1 MTAKKLVF
9 AALLAVMSLTL
20 YVIEGMIPPV
30 VPIPG
35 FRIGLA
41 YFPVLFSLY
50 LGGNWSKYDTALI
63 LITRVLLSALISGNL
78 MALLFSLTG
87 GALSFTA
94 MAITRR
100 FIKETWGV
108 FPAGIF
114 SAVMHASLVL
124 YFFAHIFLLHN
135 IRFFEICI
143 TAYLYRIITYTTTS
157 IIFLPSYSNSFT
169 PVFLS
174 LLKLKLRR

>member
-20 YVIEGMIPPV
+20 YVIEGMIPPI

-87 GALSFTA
+87 GALSFVA
-94 MAITRR
+94 MAVTHR
-100 FIKETWGV
+100 FIKEPWGA

-114 SAVMHASLVL
+114 SAVMHNVGQIAAASLV
-124 YFFAHIFLLHN
+124 YSVSVF
-135 IRFFEICI
+135 
-143 TAYLYRIITYTTTS
+143 AYLPFLAIAAVFTGTFIAAVVWLILRKPNRIITKIRNTE
-157 IIFLPSYSNSFT
+157 
-169 PVFLS
+169 
-174 LLKLKLRR
+174 

>member
-1 MTAKKLVF
+1 MTTKKLVF

-20 YVIEGMIPPV
+20 YVIEGMIPPI

-50 LGGNWSKYDTALI
+50 LGGTWSKYDTALI

-87 GALSFTA
+87 GALSFVA
-94 MAITRR
+94 MAVTHR
-100 FIKETWGV
+100 FIKEPWGA

-114 SAVMHASLVL
+114 SAVMHNVGQIAAASLV
-124 YFFAHIFLLHN
+124 YSVSVF
-135 IRFFEICI
+135 
-143 TAYLYRIITYTTTS
+143 AYLPFLAIAAVLTGTFIAAVVWLILRKPNRIITKIRNTE
-157 IIFLPSYSNSFT
+157 
-169 PVFLS
+169 
-174 LLKLKLRR
+174 

>member
-20 YVIEGMIPPV
+20 YVIEGMIPPI

-87 GALSFTA
+87 GALSFVA
-94 MAITRR
+94 MAVTHR
-100 FIKETWGV
+100 FIKEPWGA

-114 SAVMHASLVL
+114 SAVMHNVGQIAAASLV
-124 YFFAHIFLLHN
+124 YSVSVF
-135 IRFFEICI
+135 
-143 TAYLYRIITYTTTS
+143 AYLPFLAIAAVLTGTFIAAVVWLILRKPNRIITKIRNTE
-157 IIFLPSYSNSFT
+157 
-169 PVFLS
+169 
-174 LLKLKLRR
+174 

>member
-20 YVIEGMIPPV
+20 YVIEGMIPPI

-87 GALSFTA
+87 GALSFAA
-94 MAITRR
+94 MAVTHR
-100 FIKETWGV
+100 FIKEPWGA

-114 SAVMHASLVL
+114 SAVMHNVGQIAAASLV
-124 YFFAHIFLLHN
+124 YSVSVF
-135 IRFFEICI
+135 
-143 TAYLYRIITYTTTS
+143 AYLPFLAIAAVLTGTFIAAVVWLILRKPNRIITKIRNTE
-157 IIFLPSYSNSFT
+157 
-169 PVFLS
+169 
-174 LLKLKLRR
+174 

>member
-1 MTAKKLVF
+1 MNTALTAKKLVF

-20 YVIEGMIPPV
+20 YVIEGMIPPI

-87 GALSFTA
+87 GALSFVA
-94 MAITRR
+94 MAVTHR
-100 FIKETWGV
+100 FIKEPWGA

-114 SAVMHASLVL
+114 SAVMHNVGQIAAASLV
-124 YFFAHIFLLHN
+124 YSVSVF
-135 IRFFEICI
+135 
-143 TAYLYRIITYTTTS
+143 AYLPFLAIAAVLTGTFIAAVVWLILRKPNRIITKIRNTE
-157 IIFLPSYSNSFT
+157 
-169 PVFLS
+169 
-174 LLKLKLRR
+174 

>member
-87 GALSFTA
+87 GALSFAA

-100 FIKETWGV
+100 FIKEPWGV

-114 SAVMHASLVL
+114 SAVMHNAGLISAASFIYSPAVYTYLPFLAIAAVL
-124 YFFAHIFLLHN
+124 NGTFISAAVWLILKKPN
-135 IRFFEICI
+135 
-143 TAYLYRIITYTTTS
+143 RIIDN
-157 IIFLPSYSNSFT
+157 IKN
-169 PVFLS
+169 
-174 LLKLKLRR
+174 LR

>member
-20 YVIEGMIPPV
+20 YVIESMIPPI

-87 GALSFTA
+87 GALSFAA
-94 MAITRR
+94 MAVTHR
-100 FIKETWGV
+100 FIKEPWGA

-114 SAVMHASLVL
+114 SAVMHNVGQIAAASLV
-124 YFFAHIFLLHN
+124 YSVSVF
-135 IRFFEICI
+135 
-143 TAYLYRIITYTTTS
+143 AYLPFLAIAAVLTGTFIAAVVWLILRKPNRIITKIRNTE
-157 IIFLPSYSNSFT
+157 
-169 PVFLS
+169 
-174 LLKLKLRR
+174 

>member
-1 MTAKKLVF
+1 MTTKTLVF

-20 YVIEGMIPPV
+20 YVIEGMIPPI

-87 GALSFTA
+87 GALSFVA
-94 MAITRR
+94 MAVTHR
-100 FIKETWGV
+100 FIKEPWGA

-114 SAVMHASLVL
+114 SAVMHNVGQIAAASLV
-124 YFFAHIFLLHN
+124 YSVSVF
-135 IRFFEICI
+135 
-143 TAYLYRIITYTTTS
+143 AYLPFLAIAAVLTGTFIAAVVWLILRKPNRIITKIRNTE
-157 IIFLPSYSNSFT
+157 
-169 PVFLS
+169 
-174 LLKLKLRR
+174 

>member
-1 MTAKKLVF
+1 MTTKKLVF

-20 YVIEGMIPPV
+20 YVIEGMIPPI

-87 GALSFTA
+87 GALSFVA
-94 MAITRR
+94 MAVTHR
-100 FIKETWGV
+100 FIKEPWGA

-114 SAVMHASLVL
+114 SAVMHNVGQIAAASLV
-124 YFFAHIFLLHN
+124 YSVSVF
-135 IRFFEICI
+135 
-143 TAYLYRIITYTTTS
+143 AYLPFLAIAAVLTGTFIAAVVWLILRKPNRIITKIRNTE
-157 IIFLPSYSNSFT
+157 
-169 PVFLS
+169 
-174 LLKLKLRR
+174 

>member
-1 MTAKKLVF
+1 MTAKKLIF
-9 AALLAVMSLTL
+9 SALLAAMSLTL

-50 LGGNWSKYDTALI
+50 LGGHWSTYDTALI

-78 MALLFSLTG
+78 TALLFSLAG
-87 GALSFTA
+87 GVMSFVA
-94 MAITRR
+94 MTITHH
-100 FIKETWGV
+100 FIKEPWGA

-114 SAVMHASLVL
+114 SAVMHNVGQ
-124 YFFAHIFLLHN
+124 
-135 IRFFEICI
+135 I
-143 TAYLYRIITYTTTS
+143 TAASFVYTLSVFAYLPFLAIAAVLTGTFISAAVWLILKKPNRITDNIK
-157 IIFLPSYSNSFT
+157 N
-169 PVFLS
+169 
-174 LLKLKLRR
+174 LR

>member
-20 YVIEGMIPPV
+20 YVIEGMIPPI

-87 GALSFTA
+87 GALSFAA
-94 MAITRR
+94 MAVTHR
-100 FIKETWGV
+100 FIKEPWGA

-114 SAVMHASLVL
+114 SAVMHNVGQIAAASLV
-124 YFFAHIFLLHN
+124 YSVSVF
-135 IRFFEICI
+135 
-143 TAYLYRIITYTTTS
+143 AYLPFLAIAAVLTGTFIAAVVWLILRKPNRIISKIRNTE
-157 IIFLPSYSNSFT
+157 
-169 PVFLS
+169 
-174 LLKLKLRR
+174 

>member
-87 GALSFTA
+87 GALSFAA

-100 FIKETWGV
+100 FIKEPWGV

-114 SAVMHASLVL
+114 SAVMHNVGQISAASFIYSPAVFTYLPFLAIAAVL
-124 YFFAHIFLLHN
+124 TGTFISAAVWLILKKPNGIIDN
-135 IRFFEICI
+135 IK
-143 TAYLYRIITYTTTS
+143 
-157 IIFLPSYSNSFT
+157 N
-169 PVFLS
+169 
-174 LLKLKLRR
+174 LR

>member
-1 MTAKKLVF
+1 MTTKKLVF

-20 YVIEGMIPPV
+20 YVIEGMIPPI

-87 GALSFTA
+87 GALSFVA
-94 MAITRR
+94 MAVTHR
-100 FIKETWGV
+100 FIKEPWGA

-114 SAVMHASLVL
+114 SAVMHNVGQIAAASLV
-124 YFFAHIFLLHN
+124 YSASVF
-135 IRFFEICI
+135 
-143 TAYLYRIITYTTTS
+143 AYLPFLAIAAVLTGTFIAAVVWLILRKPNRIISKIRNTE
-157 IIFLPSYSNSFT
+157 
-169 PVFLS
+169 
-174 LLKLKLRR
+174 

>member
-20 YVIEGMIPPV
+20 YVIEGMIPPI

-87 GALSFTA
+87 GALSFAA
-94 MAITRR
+94 MTVTHR
-100 FIKETWGV
+100 FIKEPWGA

-114 SAVMHASLVL
+114 SAVMHNVGQIAAASVV
-124 YFFAHIFLLHN
+124 YSVSVF
-135 IRFFEICI
+135 
-143 TAYLYRIITYTTTS
+143 AYLPFLAIAAVLTGTFIAAVVWLILRKPNRIITKIRNTE
-157 IIFLPSYSNSFT
+157 
-169 PVFLS
+169 
-174 LLKLKLRR
+174 

>member
-1 MTAKKLVF
+1 MTTKKLVF

-20 YVIEGMIPPV
+20 YVIEGMIPPI

-87 GALSFTA
+87 GALSFVA
-94 MAITRR
+94 MAVTHR
-100 FIKETWGV
+100 FIKEPWGA

-114 SAVMHASLVL
+114 SAVMHNVGQIAAASLV
-124 YFFAHIFLLHN
+124 YSVSVF
-135 IRFFEICI
+135 
-143 TAYLYRIITYTTTS
+143 AYLPFLAIAAVLTGTFIAAVVWLILRKPNRIISKIRNTE
-157 IIFLPSYSNSFT
+157 
-169 PVFLS
+169 
-174 LLKLKLRR
+174 

>member
-1 MTAKKLVF
+1 MNTALTAKKLVF

-20 YVIEGMIPPV
+20 YVIEGMIPPI

-78 MALLFSLTG
+78 MALLFSLSG
-87 GALSFTA
+87 GALSFIA
-94 MAITRR
+94 MAVTRR
-100 FIKETWGV
+100 FIKEPWGA

-114 SAVMHASLVL
+114 SAVMHNVGQIAAASLV
-124 YFFAHIFLLHN
+124 YSVSVF
-135 IRFFEICI
+135 
-143 TAYLYRIITYTTTS
+143 AYLPFLAIAAVLTGTFIAAVVWLILRKPNRIISKIRNTE
-157 IIFLPSYSNSFT
+157 
-169 PVFLS
+169 
-174 LLKLKLRR
+174 

>member
-1 MTAKKLVF
+1 MTVKKLIF
-9 AALLAVMSLTL
+9 SALLAAMSLTL

-50 LGGNWSKYDTALI
+50 LGGHWSTYDTALI

-78 MALLFSLTG
+78 TALLFSLAG
-87 GALSFTA
+87 GVMSFVA
-94 MAITRR
+94 MTITYH
-100 FIKETWGV
+100 FIKEPWGA

-114 SAVMHASLVL
+114 SAVMHNVGQ
-124 YFFAHIFLLHN
+124 
-135 IRFFEICI
+135 I
-143 TAYLYRIITYTTTS
+143 TAASFVYTLSVFAYLPFLAIAAVLTGTFISAAVWLILKKPNRITDNIK
-157 IIFLPSYSNSFT
+157 N
-169 PVFLS
+169 
-174 LLKLKLRR
+174 LR